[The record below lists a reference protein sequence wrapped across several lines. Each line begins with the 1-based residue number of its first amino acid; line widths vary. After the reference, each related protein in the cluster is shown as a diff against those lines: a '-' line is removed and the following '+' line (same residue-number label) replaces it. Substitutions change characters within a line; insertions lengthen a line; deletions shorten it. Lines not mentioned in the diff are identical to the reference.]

1 MRLGADV
8 LVFFHCNGSDQRG
21 FNQFLVF
28 IMATISCVARF
39 QHRIGIEVLSI
50 HNLSLISI
58 VAAFPNMYLRGDI
71 IENEYFLLFTTIES
85 GFVFSSFWILHCCR
99 EMMSAVMRVP
109 YGCCFKKYLV
119 KLTMRLHEVCNT
131 RKDTSLWRDMNSHTT
146 LCWHELVN
154 CCVY

>member
-21 FNQFLVF
+21 
-28 IMATISCVARF
+28 
-39 QHRIGIEVLSI
+39 
-50 HNLSLISI
+50 
-58 VAAFPNMYLRGDI
+58 
-71 IENEYFLLFTTIES
+71 
-85 GFVFSSFWILHCCR
+85 FWILHCCR

-131 RKDTSLWRDMNSHTT
+131 RKDVIIEGQNII
-146 LCWHELVN
+146 
-154 CCVY
+154 